1 VSILKRVAVL
11 GGGMGGLTVAHELS
25 RRGFE
30 VSVYEQEETPGGK
43 SKSRTVEG
51 TGTQGRRDLPSEHG
65 FRFFPGFYQHLPDV
79 MSQIKMPGGKTC
91 ADFLTPTSSVLLT
104 RFGQSGLE
112 LPTNIP
118 SSLSEFFKA
127 VTSVLKSHL
136 GLKNGEAV
144 FFMEK
149 LLQVC
154 TSCADRRLDELETV
168 SWWDFIEADSQSE
181 AYQHILGEGLS
192 RSLVAA
198 RAKEASA
205 RTIGQVQVHLMSHI
219 LLGGASTDRILQGPT
234 SEVFLNPWVEQLV
247 QSGVKFVCGSQVEA
261 LELHDG
267 KIGGA
272 SIRNVNTG
280 AVTSIEADWFV
291 VCLPVECTAPLV
303 NQDMISVDPS
313 LSSIQELAGYTRWMT
328 GGQFYL
334 SDEVNL
340 NHGHTLHVDTP
351 WALTSISQLQFWP
364 SIQSIELGNGD
375 VKTILSVVISDWDKI
390 GFNGKTATEAASRQ
404 EIFKEVWQQL
414 KTSLNVDGQVIL
426 RDEAIVNQYLD
437 IAVKLASESPVGK
450 ATNRE
455 PLFIN
460 RPNSWFLRP
469 KVTTKIP
476 NLLLASDYV
485 QTQADLACM
494 ECACEAG
501 RRAVN
506 ALLSKSGSAQAFCRT
521 YPLDMP
527 FKPLRIADKVAFD
540 LGIDWV
546 KREVEQ

>member
-1 VSILKRVAVL
+1 MSQSRRVAVL
-11 GGGMGGLTVAHELS
+11 GGGMGGLTVAHELIQ
-25 RRGFE
+25 RGFE
-30 VSVYEQEETPGGK
+30 VTVYERESTPGGK
-43 SKSRTVEG
+43 SKSRLMAG
-51 TGTQGRRDLPSEHG
+51 SGIDGRRDLPTEHG

-79 MSQIKMPGGKTC
+79 MSQISMPGGKTC
-91 ADFLTPTSSVLLT
+91 ADYLTPTSSVLLT
-104 RFGQSGLE
+104 RFAKPGLE
-112 LPTNIP
+112 LPTNLP

-127 VTSVLKSHL
+127 TLSILKSNL
-136 GLKNGEAV
+136 GLQHGEAV
-144 FFMEK
+144 FFMER

-154 TSCADRRLDELETV
+154 TSCEERRLDELETQ
-168 SWWDFIEADSQSE
+168 SWWNFIDADNQSD

-198 RAKEASA
+198 RAQEASA

-219 LLGGASTDRILQGPT
+219 LLGGAATDRILQGPT
-234 SEVFLNPWVEQLV
+234 NEVFIQPWIDHLMR
-247 QSGVKFVCGSQVEA
+247 SGVKFVCDSEVDQLQV
-261 LELHDG
+261 HQG
-267 KIGGA
+267 KIGGV
-272 SIRNVNTG
+272 SIRNTQ
-280 AVTSIEADWFV
+280 TSTSSNVEADWFV
-291 VCLPVECTAPLV
+291 ASLPIECLAPLLSSDV
-303 NQDMISVDPS
+303 TDIDPS
-313 LSSIQELAGYTRWMT
+313 LASIQELSGYTRWMT

-364 SIQSIELGNGD
+364 TIQPANLGDGN
-375 VKTILSVVISDWDKI
+375 VKTILSVVISDWDKV
-390 GFNGKTATEAASRQ
+390 GLNGKTASAAASRQ

-414 KTSLNVDGQVIL
+414 KNSINVDGQVIL
-426 RDEAIVNQYLD
+426 RDEAIINQYLD
-437 IAVKLASESPVGK
+437 VAVKLASEAPVGK

-476 NLLLASDYV
+476 NLLLAADYV
-485 QTQADLACM
+485 QTRADLACM

-501 RRAVN
+501 RHAVN
-506 ALLSKSGSAQAFCRT
+506 ALLSKSGSARAFCRT

-546 KREVEQ
+546 KREVD